1 MHNPYHPPPSAAPDV
16 PADLPGRPLSVW
28 LFLLIMWPTTLALA
42 IGAIR
47 FSWFTLGAINVAWFS
62 SPFPA
67 STSYRLLGG
76 IAWRLAVLALLFTTV
91 LGATRRRQWGR
102 WLGILLLGAM
112 TVGVFFLPETIRHA
126 GDAGSPQALPIPV
139 SLMATLAAWWTY
151 AFGFSRKARRYY
163 RT

>member
-1 MHNPYHPPPSAAPDV
+1 MHNPYHPPASAAPDV

-47 FSWFTLGAINVAWFS
+47 FSWFKLGAINFAWFS

-76 IAWRLAVLALLFTTV
+76 IAWRLAVLALLFATV

-102 WLGILLLGAM
+102 WLGILLLGAIA
-112 TVGVFFLPETIRHA
+112 VGVFFVPETTPYASEDERVRTF
-126 GDAGSPQALPIPV
+126 LIPV
-139 SLMATLAAWWTY
+139 VLMATLVAWWTY
-151 AFGFSRKARRYY
+151 AFGFSRKARRYF